1 MKPLVTIIIPSYK
14 RYKKIKKALSS
25 VKSQS
30 FQDWELIVV
39 DNNSKDG
46 TKELVNSFNDE
57 RIKFYEINNKG
68 FISKS
73 RNFGIEKSNGKYLA
87 FLDSDDWWTLNKL
100 KITEQYINKG
110 YKFLYHDMYISKK
123 NNLIKTKTKYCRD
136 VMKPIYNDL
145 IENGP
150 AFPTSSVVVEKKLF
164 NSAKNFD
171 ESEDLITWE
180 DYDAWIK
187 FSKLNEEFVKLPGIL
202 GYIKIDGENLLSSDK
217 SIKNIFSFKSKYVK
231 DETLPIWCIFSLTR
245 SYILKK
251 NFTHAKLNLD
261 ILKKCKLNFKL
272 KLRYFFL
279 KLLCLIKY

>member
-46 TKELVNSFNDE
+46 TKELINSFNDE

-87 FLDSDDWWTLNKL
+87 FLDSDDWWTPNKL

-136 VMKPIYNDL
+136 IMKPIYNDL

-202 GYIKIDGENLLSSDK
+202 GYIKIDDENLLSSDK

-231 DETLPIWCIFSLTR
+231 DGTLPIWCIFSLTR

-251 NFTHAKLNLD
+251 DFTNAKLNLA
-261 ILKKCKLNFKL
+261 ILKKYKLNFKL
-272 KLRYFFL
+272 KLRYIFL
-279 KLLCLIKY
+279 KLWCLIEY

>member
-14 RYKKIKKALSS
+14 RYKKIKKAISS

-46 TKELVNSFNDE
+46 TKELIDSLNDE
-57 RIKFYEINNKG
+57 RIKFYEIKNKG

-73 RNFGIEKSNGKYLA
+73 RNFGIEKSSGKYLA
-87 FLDSDDWWTLNKL
+87 FLDSDDWWTPNKL
-100 KITEQYINKG
+100 EIAEKYINKG
-110 YKFLYHDMYISKK
+110 YKFLYHEMYVSKK

-136 VMKPIYNDL
+136 IMKPIYNDL

-187 FSKLNEEFVKLPGIL
+187 VSKLNQEFVKLPGNL
-202 GYIKIDGENLLSSDK
+202 GYIKIDDENLLSPDK

-231 DETLPIWCIFSLTR
+231 DGTLPIWCIFSLTR

-251 NFTHAKLNLD
+251 DFTNAKLNID
-261 ILKKCKLNFKL
+261 ILKKYKLSFKL
-272 KLRYFFL
+272 KLRYILL
-279 KLLCLIKY
+279 KLWCLIKY